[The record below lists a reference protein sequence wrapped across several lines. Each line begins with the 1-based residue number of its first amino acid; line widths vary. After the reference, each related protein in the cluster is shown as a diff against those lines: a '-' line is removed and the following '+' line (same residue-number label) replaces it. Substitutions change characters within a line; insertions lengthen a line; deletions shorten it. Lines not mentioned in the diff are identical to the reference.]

1 MFADIFI
8 ENNFQKIDKLYTY
21 IVKDD
26 VKPGMRVLVNFG
38 KSYRVGIVL
47 FLHAS
52 YSGKH
57 LEKLKEINSVLDDE
71 PIISKD
77 LIELG
82 LWMRNRYLIGY
93 SKAFAPILPPGNL
106 QKIKKKIIVEKYPQG
121 KELEELN
128 SVDINK
134 YFEELSVYEKKI
146 IKKLR
151 AKGFIKYNYE
161 PLIAIKPKFVNYLK
175 ISENFDAKKLENIN
189 EKQAQVFNFIKNKKE
204 VSRVEVMSTI
214 GVSYSP
220 IKTLIN
226 KDLIF
231 EYKKEVNREPIEK
244 NFASEKLALNEEQQ
258 KALTS
263 IIRTDKVVSLLHG
276 LTGSGKTEVYLNL
289 ASKVIENGG
298 EVIVLVPEI
307 GLTPQMIERFK
318 GRFGDSVAIIHSKL
332 SSGERYDEYRKV
344 LNGEVKVV
352 VGVRSAV
359 FVPFKN
365 LKMIIIDESH
375 DSSYEFHDNL
385 KYDTIEVAINRMK
398 NRGKVVLGS
407 ATPSIESYFYAKKD
421 FYNLCELK
429 NRAKKG
435 AFLPETKIVDMRD
448 ELIMGNISI
457 FSRELKGAIEEKLK
471 KKEQIILFLNRRGFS
486 NFISCRS
493 CGEVIKCEDCDI
505 SMTYHKAKN
514 RLICHYCGKT
524 KPLSKVCPSCGSK
537 FIKQFGVG
545 TQKVEEEVNKLFP
558 EARVLRMDRDTT
570 TKKDSFEKFYE
581 IVKNKEADIII
592 GTQMVS
598 KGFDFENVTL
608 VGIVAADMSLYIS
621 DYKAKER
628 TFQLITQVA
637 GRAGRASKKGEVI
650 VQTYS
655 PDSEIIKYSASG
667 DYEDFYNYEIEERK
681 LFLYPPYRKLIEFE
695 FSSYNENLT
704 QIWAE
709 RFLRQMSLDIKN
721 LDLMV
726 TKFIKL
732 PKIKN
737 INRTKFS
744 LKIIPKDL
752 PMLIDG
758 LKRVINN
765 SKIEEENKIFLNIE
779 FRWLNGNKKN

>member
-52 YSGKH
+52 YSGNH

-134 YFEELSVYEKKI
+134 YFEDLSFDEKKI

-161 PLIAIKPKFVNYLK
+161 SLIAVKPKLVNYLK

-289 ASKVIENGG
+289 ASKVIEDGG

-398 NRGKVVLGS
+398 NSGKVVLGS

-524 KPLSKVCPSCGSK
+524 KPLPKVCPSCGSK

-650 VQTYS
+650 IQTYS

-709 RFLRQMSLDIKN
+709 KFLRQMSLDIKN

-765 SKIEEENKIFLNIE
+765 SKIEEDNKIFLNIE
-779 FRWLNGNKKN
+779 FR

>member
-52 YSGKH
+52 YSGNH
-57 LEKLKEINSVLDDE
+57 SEKLKEINSVLDDE

-134 YFEELSVYEKKI
+134 YFEDLSFDEKKI

-161 PLIAIKPKFVNYLK
+161 PLIAVKPKLVNYLK

-189 EKQAQVFNFIKNKKE
+189 EKQAQVFNFIKNKKD

-231 EYKKEVNREPIEK
+231 EYKKEVNREPLEK
-244 NFASEKLALNEEQQ
+244 NFVSEKLSLNEEQQ
-258 KALTS
+258 KALES
-263 IIRTDKVVSLLHG
+263 IIKRDKVVSLLHG

-289 ASKVIENGG
+289 ASKVIEDGG

-398 NRGKVVLGS
+398 NSGKVVLGS

-457 FSRELKGAIEEKLK
+457 FSRELKAAIEEKLK

-524 KPLSKVCPSCGSK
+524 KPLPKVCPSCGSK

-637 GRAGRASKKGEVI
+637 GRAGRASKRGEVI
-650 VQTYS
+650 IQTYS

-709 RFLRQMSLDIKN
+709 KFLRQMSLDIKN

-737 INRTKFS
+737 ISRTKFS

-765 SKIEEENKIFLNIE
+765 SKIEEDNKIFLNIE
-779 FRWLNGNKKN
+779 FRWLDGNKKN

>member
-121 KELEELN
+121 RELEELN

-134 YFEELSVYEKKI
+134 YFEDLSFDEKKI

-161 PLIAIKPKFVNYLK
+161 PLIAVKPKLINYLK

-189 EKQAQVFNFIKNKKE
+189 EKQAQVFDFIKNKKD

-226 KDLIF
+226 KDLIL
-231 EYKKEVNREPIEK
+231 EYKKEVNREPVEK
-244 NFASEKLALNEEQQ
+244 KFVSEKLALNEEQQ
-258 KALTS
+258 KALES
-263 IIRTDKVVSLLHG
+263 IIKRDKVVSLLHG

-289 ASKVIENGG
+289 ASKVIEKGG

-407 ATPSIESYFYAKKD
+407 ATPSIESYFYAKND

-457 FSRELKGAIEEKLK
+457 FSRELKAAIEEKLK

-524 KPLSKVCPSCGSK
+524 KPLPKVCPSCGSK

-558 EARVLRMDRDTT
+558 EANVLRMDRDTT

-581 IVKNKEADIII
+581 IVKNKEVDIII

-637 GRAGRASKKGEVI
+637 GRAGRASKRGEVI
-650 VQTYS
+650 IQTYS

-667 DYEDFYNYEIEERK
+667 NYEDFYNYEIEDRK

-695 FSSYNENLT
+695 FSSYDENLT
-704 QIWAE
+704 QVWAE
-709 RFLRQMSLDIKN
+709 KFLRQMSLDIKN

-732 PKIKN
+732 PKIQN

-744 LKIIPKDL
+744 LKIIPRDL
-752 PMLIDG
+752 PMLIDA
-758 LKRVINN
+758 LNRVINN
-765 SKIEEENKIFLNIE
+765 SKIEEDNKIFLNIE
-779 FRWLNGNKKN
+779 FR

>member
-52 YSGKH
+52 YSGNH
-57 LEKLKEINSVLDDE
+57 SEKLKEINSVLDDE

-121 KELEELN
+121 RELEELN

-134 YFEELSVYEKKI
+134 YFEDLSFDEKKI

-161 PLIAIKPKFVNYLK
+161 PLIAVKPKLINYLK

-189 EKQAQVFNFIKNKKE
+189 EKQAQVFDFIKNKKD

-226 KDLIF
+226 KDLIL
-231 EYKKEVNREPIEK
+231 EYKKEVNREPVEK
-244 NFASEKLALNEEQQ
+244 KFVSEKLALNEEQQ
-258 KALTS
+258 KALES
-263 IIRTDKVVSLLHG
+263 IIKRDKVVSLLHG

-289 ASKVIENGG
+289 ASKVIEKGG

-407 ATPSIESYFYAKKD
+407 ATPSIESYFYAKND

-457 FSRELKGAIEEKLK
+457 FSRELKAAIEEKLK

-524 KPLSKVCPSCGSK
+524 KPLPKVCPSCGSK

-558 EARVLRMDRDTT
+558 EANVLRMDRDTT

-581 IVKNKEADIII
+581 IVKNKEVDIII

-637 GRAGRASKKGEVI
+637 GRAGRASKRGEVI
-650 VQTYS
+650 IQTYS

-667 DYEDFYNYEIEERK
+667 NYEDFYNYEIEDRK

-695 FSSYNENLT
+695 FSSYDENLT
-704 QIWAE
+704 QVWAE
-709 RFLRQMSLDIKN
+709 KFLRQMSLDIKN

-732 PKIKN
+732 PKIQN

-744 LKIIPKDL
+744 LKIIPRDL
-752 PMLIDG
+752 PMLIDA
-758 LKRVINN
+758 LNRVINN
-765 SKIEEENKIFLNIE
+765 SKIEEDNKIFLNIE

>member
-52 YSGKH
+52 YSGNH
-57 LEKLKEINSVLDDE
+57 SEKLKEINSVLDDE

-134 YFEELSVYEKKI
+134 YFEDLSFDEKKI

-161 PLIAIKPKFVNYLK
+161 PLIAVKPKLVNYLK

-189 EKQAQVFNFIKNKKE
+189 EKQAQVFNFIKNKKD

-231 EYKKEVNREPIEK
+231 EYKKEVNREPLEK
-244 NFASEKLALNEEQQ
+244 NFVSEKLSLNEEQQ
-258 KALTS
+258 KALAS
-263 IIRTDKVVSLLHG
+263 IIKTDKVVSLLHG

-332 SSGERYDEYRKV
+332 SFGERYDEYRKV

-365 LKMIIIDESH
+365 LNMIIIDESH

-524 KPLSKVCPSCGSK
+524 KALPKVCPSCGSK

-650 VQTYS
+650 IQTYS

-709 RFLRQMSLDIKN
+709 KFLRQMSLDIKN